1 MSKSYLKDLAIEP
14 ECIGFT
20 NAFHTNATECNGM
33 RQDMGGKSIT
43 SCQVVSGAEF
53 PHMFTGYEQMVK
65 KYIYDSSRRNHDVRI
80 LNVINKF
87 NIRMDQQSFGNN
99 PTRTVIYQDLDTRE
113 IGYFNINRYVML
125 SQGFGYLNEMHQ
137 YNLTKGTVLTPEDS
151 LSASPSIKD
160 GLYCMGVNAN
170 VAFMTREATVEDAQI
185 ISKSFAK
192 KLAPTAVEKVTLI
205 YDLKKFPLNI
215 NGDDQVYKVIPDLG
229 SKVRQ
234 DGIIAAFRR
243 VSELSAISDLTPDRL
258 RKCQYMFDDV
268 IHSLPDGHVVDID
281 VYMNPIPKSV
291 RIPEGVYD
299 QLFGYHETSMEYY
312 QKIMDTW
319 LENKN
324 KGDLTP
330 KFSTLVTVA
339 MSRLLVHGRKVPEMK
354 RSSNRL
360 MYNSAE
366 YPIVVDIT
374 IAKETPLNK
383 GFKISNGYGN
393 KGVLVKIADD
403 DELGKDE
410 QGFQVDMVV
419 DPISTLKRTN
429 VAQIKIQYINRI
441 SKWVSMLLND
451 KHPADRFNHIIDYMN
466 IINPYQVKHVLKVCN
481 TDRKKDRYVTEC
493 MKDTIHLWHP
503 TSYKRITDEM
513 LIELTEKYQVPI
525 SPITFNVVN
534 KDGVKRQITTKV
546 PVCVGSQYIYLLH
559 KQPKPLGPAFAYVN
573 KIHFP
578 SGNKKFGVHAPV
590 SNTPQKVGEAEHRML
605 IVAGCGEDIARMRCL
620 YGNSTKGPM
629 ATITSILNARQPSK
643 IRRMDIAT
651 PELRDSESSLHSLNN
666 MVNTLGVDLQ
676 HVLIDKNVAEER
688 FKYLNEKRTK

>member
-1 MSKSYLKDLAIEP
+1 MSKAYLKDLAIEP

-20 NAFHTNATECNGM
+20 NLFHTNATECNGM

-53 PHMFTGYEQMVK
+53 PHTFTAYEQVVK
-65 KYIYDSSRRNHDVRI
+65 KYLYDASRRSHDVRI

-87 NIRMDQQSFGNN
+87 DIRMDQQNFGNN

-113 IGYFNINRYVML
+113 IGYFNVNRYVML
-125 SQGFGYLNEMHQ
+125 SQGFGYMNKMSQ
-137 YNLTKGTVLTPEDS
+137 YNLAKGTVLTPDDI
-151 LSASPSIKD
+151 LTTSPSVKD

-185 ISKSFAK
+185 ISKSLAN
-192 KLAPTAVEKVTLI
+192 KLSPTAVEKITLI

-229 SKVRQ
+229 SKIRQ
-234 DGIIAAFRR
+234 DGIVAAFRR
-243 VSELSAISDLTPDRL
+243 VSELSAISDLTPNRL
-258 RKCQYMFDDV
+258 RECQFMFDDV
-268 IHSLPDGHVVDID
+268 IHSLPEGKVVDID

-291 RIPEGVYD
+291 RIPDGVYD
-299 QLFGYHETSMEYY
+299 QLFSYHEASMDYC

-319 LENKN
+319 IEYKQ

-339 MSRLLVHGRKVPEMK
+339 MSRLLVHGRKVPEIK

-374 IAKETPLNK
+374 IAKVNPLNK

-393 KGVLVKIADD
+393 KGVLVKIVDD

-419 DPISTLKRTN
+419 DVISTLKRTN
-429 VAQIKIQYINRI
+429 VAQVKIQYVNRV
-441 SKWVSMLLND
+441 SKWVAMSISNQRPD
-451 KHPADRFNHIIDYMN
+451 DRFDFIIEYLN
-466 IINPYQVKHVLKVCN
+466 IVNPHQAKHVLKICN
-481 TDRKKDRYVTEC
+481 TKRKKDRYITEC
-493 MKDTIHLWHP
+493 IDDTIYLWHP
-503 TSYKRITDEM
+503 TAYTKITDKV
-513 LIELTEKYQVPI
+513 IVELTKKYQVPI
-525 SPITFNVVN
+525 SPITFNV
-534 KDGVKRQITTKV
+534 KDENGVKQPITTKV

-578 SGNKKFGVHAPV
+578 SGNKKFGVNSPV
-590 SNTPQKVGEAEHRML
+590 SNTPQKIGEAEHRMM
-605 IVAGCGEDIARMRCL
+605 IVAGCGKDIARMRCL

-629 ATITSILNARQPSK
+629 ATITSILNAKQPSK
-643 IRRMDIAT
+643 IRYMDIT
-651 PELRDSESSLHSLNN
+651 TQELRDSESSLHALNN
-666 MVNTLGVDLQ
+666 MVNTLGIDLQ
-676 HVLIDKNVAEER
+676 NVLIDKNAAEER
-688 FKYLNEKRTK
+688 FKYLNENKNK